1 MTMTTQTPSDTA
13 DLLKRLDSVAMTEQY
28 KAFLGKFK
36 LPNLDTTA
44 LVEIQSRN
52 VQALTDA
59 KRAILESTQSLF
71 QHQNE
76 MVKQVLEEASR
87 AVKSLAGSASPHEA
101 AEKEVKLIKDSVGK
115 ALANF
120 SEISGLVSKTQD
132 ETMKV
137 VTDRLN
143 ESLTELRASI
153 SQAEARSQISNT
165 SRPWR
170 W

>member
-1 MTMTTQTPSDTA
+1 MMTTQKPSEIS
-13 DLLKRLDSVAMTEQY
+13 DLLKRLDPAAMTEQY

-44 LVEIQSRN
+44 MVETQSKN

-59 KRAILESTQSLF
+59 NRAILESTQSLF
-71 QHQNE
+71 QRQNE
-76 MVKQVLEEASR
+76 MVKQVLEEASQ
-87 AVKSLAGSASPHEA
+87 AVKSLAGSANPQEA
-101 AEKEVKLIKDSVGK
+101 AEKEIKLIEDSVGK

-120 SEISGLVSKTQD
+120 SEISGLVRKTQD

-153 SQAEARSQISNT
+153 AKLKTE
-165 SRPWR
+165 
-170 W
+170 